1 MKKYISIL
9 LLLSTVIFTYAN
21 KYQANQGDGAT
32 GLLGEK
38 TRLGINFNPL
48 LSWSRTP
55 GIEADNKGVR
65 MGFQFGLQLDY
76 YFAKNYGLTT
86 GLYFDYLGTNINYTL
101 TQYDTS
107 KPLPV
112 LYETKTT
119 NYLHKYTSQYIE
131 LPIGIKLRTNEFK
144 RITVYGELGASMMVL
159 VSARGTLIN
168 DFDGVKKDQVK
179 VYNTRV
185 NVFDMAASGGAGIE
199 YNIAGKT
206 SIVAGLVYKYA
217 FLNHI
222 KDDKFKNSIPAT
234 LSTAS
239 DPIYLNYLALRVGVL
254 F

>member
-9 LLLSTVIFTYAN
+9 LLLSTVFFTYAH

-65 MGFQFGLQLDY
+65 MGFQFGLQFDY

-86 GLYFDYLGTNINYTL
+86 GLYFDYLGTNVNYTL
-101 TQYDTS
+101 GLPDTGS
-107 KPLPV
+107 AGIEAK
-112 LYETKTT
+112 YTD
-119 NYLHKYTSQYIE
+119 YLHKYTSQYIE

-144 RITVYGELGASMMVL
+144 RITVYGELGVSTMVL

-185 NVFDMAASGGAGIE
+185 NVFDMVASGGAGIE